1 MKFGP
6 SKGHPVFIFE
16 NFIKDF
22 GLLLILLPF
31 SLFVGTEK
39 LDNYISLFAIGLF
52 SPIKRCIKYFS
63 TYYSID
69 EYKMS
74 VQTGVFT
81 KKKIEI
87 PLEAITTVDF
97 AQNILHQIFDVY
109 RLKIDNASQTNDF
122 GKTAEISITLG
133 KEQALLVKKLL
144 MSKKNTNEDTV
155 AETGNN
161 DASKSF
167 TIKSKMQDFILLG
180 LFQSK
185 LAYIIGI
192 LPVVF
197 GIFSFIVSKITG
209 ETDIEKFLDNIEGSF
224 LPPFIILS
232 VLSIYVIGSVSSTI
246 LTIIKYYNFRITDRG
261 NSLYIEFG
269 LFTKKTYTLM
279 KEKISGIEVKQSL
292 LMRVFGF
299 ATADVFVIGY
309 GDSSEEEGQEL
320 AMLYPIFKLNKFENM
335 LLKILPEILLK
346 GTYKK
351 PQKKAFRYFFICPRF
366 IFSVVLLIGTCF
378 SKTWYIIAIAAI
390 LVLLAGISVILEY
403 KNTGLLANTN
413 TVSFSGGGFKRHIKY
428 IKTEK
433 IESITEYGFTRK
445 RKKGITSISLGF
457 LSPLRVSDAKVKNV
471 SFEDFRAIT
480 SVLKF

>member
-6 SKGHPVFIFE
+6 SKGHPLFIFE
-16 NFIKDF
+16 NFVKDF
-22 GLLLILLPF
+22 GLLLVLLPF
-31 SLFVGTEK
+31 TLFAGVQK
-39 LDNYISLFAIGLF
+39 SDNYISLIIIGLF

-97 AQNILHQIFDVY
+97 AQNILHQIFGVY

-122 GKTAEISITLG
+122 GKSAEISITLG
-133 KEQALLVKKLL
+133 KEQAVLVKKLL
-144 MSKKNTNEDTV
+144 MSKKNINEDTV
-155 AETGNN
+155 AETDIN
-161 DASKSF
+161 DVSKNF

-209 ETDIEKFLDNIEGSF
+209 ETDVKKILDNLDGSF
-224 LPPFIILS
+224 FPPFIILS
-232 VLSIYVIGSVSSTI
+232 VLSIYVIGLVSSTI

-320 AMLYPIFKLNKFENM
+320 ALLYPLLKLNEFENM
-335 LLKILPEILLK
+335 LQIILPEIPMK
-346 GTYKK
+346 GNYKK

-366 IFSVVLLIGTCF
+366 IFSVALLIGTCF
-378 SKTWYIIAIAAI
+378 TKTWYIIAIAAL
-390 LVLLAGISVILEY
+390 LVVLAGISIILEY
-403 KNTGLLANTN
+403 KNTGFFANPN
-413 TVSFSGGGFKRHIKY
+413 TVSFSGGGFKRHITY

-433 IESITEYGFTRK
+433 IESVSEYGFTRK
-445 RKKGITSISLGF
+445 RKKGITTISLGF
-457 LSPLRVSDAKVKNV
+457 LAPLRVSDAKVKNV
-471 SFEDFRAIT
+471 CFEDFRAIS